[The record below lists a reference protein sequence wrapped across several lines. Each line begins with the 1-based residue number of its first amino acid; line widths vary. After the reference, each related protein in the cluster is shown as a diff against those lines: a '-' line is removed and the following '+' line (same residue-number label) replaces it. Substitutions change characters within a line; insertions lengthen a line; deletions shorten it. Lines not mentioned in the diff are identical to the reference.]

1 MMDEAEGEMIVRTV
15 LLRYHAD
22 ETSAVAATAETE
34 VVFFDS

>member
-1 MMDEAEGEMIVRTV
+1 MDKAEGQMIVRTL

-34 VVFFDS
+34 VMLFVS